1 VNTAEHRTLD
11 TPDGETTLADTGM
24 MGEARQASA
33 PATDGFVLQLKAE
46 GHDEGKDTFEKRLP
60 IAKQLEIR
68 RFALEIDSD
77 SAIFSRRFR
86 HCVHMYPSAIRSWKL
101 RRHSGGNALQSQNY
115 CEELRVL
122 PLKAVEGGHFGDT
135 HAAEV
140 CSPVTCE

>member
-1 VNTAEHRTLD
+1 VNTAVHRTLD

-33 PATDGFVLQLKAE
+33 PAIDGFVLQLKAE
-46 GHDEGKDTFEKRLP
+46 GHDEGEDTFEERIP

-77 SAIFSRRFR
+77 GAIFSCRFAPVSI
-86 HCVHMYPSAIRSWKL
+86 CAPSVIRSWKL
-101 RRHSGGNALQSQNY
+101 RRDSGGKALQSQDY
-115 CEELRVL
+115 CEGLRVL
-122 PLKAVEGGHFGDT
+122 PLKAMEGGHFGDT